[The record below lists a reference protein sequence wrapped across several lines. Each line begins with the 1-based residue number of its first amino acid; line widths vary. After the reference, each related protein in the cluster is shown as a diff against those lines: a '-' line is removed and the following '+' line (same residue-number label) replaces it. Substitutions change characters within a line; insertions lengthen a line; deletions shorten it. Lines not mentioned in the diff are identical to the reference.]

1 MWVPS
6 EEAVT
11 LYPNLI
17 RFLTKIPIPILGRR
31 NVSIMWVLTFTINK
45 SPTHAPLHL
54 PPSTFYL
61 SNETT
66 IQKDP
71 LPRLKMLC
79 KNTE

>member
-54 PPSTFYL
+54 PLRPFTSLMKPPFKK
-61 SNETT
+61 
-66 IQKDP
+66 IPFQG
-71 LPRLKMLC
+71 
-79 KNTE
+79 